1 MKAKAHEERKEA
13 QHPKEDAKTTVPQ
26 KSKLTCDGTT
36 VDKRKRIEIVRAK
49 KLPMRN
55 RRIPLQKAESVKN
68 IEKVKSLIVP
78 DNLNKKE
85 CVSVKENVVSKKQD
99 GTGMVLQM
107 RPRKISARLQ
117 SVHNQFNEEGETDM
131 DPGSDKIRPPYAPRR
146 SLRRGSREAALD
158 CCDSVQEG
166 SNDIIHQ
173 ASNSEIP
180 PAGTVPS
187 KNLNKK
193 SKPVPSLASSSP
205 LIRGLR
211 KCSRSQENIMGVS
224 EETFSDSDEEP
235 LGKLALKHSV
245 TKKLSDEINDSKDA
259 IAEEKSVA
267 GGETDE
273 VVNKEVSKNEDKSS
287 LLLSD
292 DTKKKNVSV
301 KTERVLK
308 IPLVPAHRG
317 NDKKE
322 EQPGEG
328 ISEINV
334 MEVLDVIDTRNK
346 ELSQR
351 KNEDNAN
358 AQNTALLLGKGEE
371 KLVTRSR
378 EELPYRRSEV
388 GNSRNKG
395 KLFKINEGE
404 NAKKEEILQR
414 KNKDISHTE
423 NRDLLLRKSNIAK
436 NKSISNRRNEES
448 EITKSSIM
456 PRQNDNVLP
465 KNKEVSYARSVEDT
479 ENEEI
484 SQRKTRVC
492 VNARYKET
500 PLKKNNEFGTRS
512 KDVEHRK
519 SEDELQTKKKEISA
533 TNNEVDLQSKNK
545 EMMLRSSDEV
555 HAKRKHIT
563 VRKSG
568 GEMLLKKSE
577 EGCIESTEMSLQT
590 KYSLN
595 NNKIIV
601 SGRMNECANS
611 KNKEAANRNCEE
623 VRNAKLENVPLKK
636 NEENVSKN
644 VEASQRKNEDEVNK
658 IKQIF
663 QRKSENTDTTNKK
676 IPSKENEAL
685 STLNEE
691 ILPRSSEN
699 FIKNVEKL
707 PRKNANAKTK
717 VVEIASVKTEDC
729 LSGVEDSK
737 SFSDD
742 RYLMKNTWFK
752 SEYIST
758 DDKKSCQPTKS
769 SLSFADVE
777 PLSKGKIIRE
787 AKVVVGDV
795 ISSKEEKF
803 EPYKE
808 MNIPNKVKNVISKFE
823 TEILG
828 NNGVD
833 TAKSSHN
840 VKTNILQ
847 LKTESQTVKSEKQI
861 ISNVSN
867 LSRSNKMLPISNKVT
882 FFNTDNKLPNMQM
895 QVVSS
900 SSKRNDSI
908 SKTNETHVQSQVVS
922 RTGIKTSPKCT
933 LESSDSED
941 DTLRKLP
948 REQISSML
956 SNSLSAKK
964 EEPLCRYSPNSI
976 LPTNDAVL
984 KQGSKTTTK
993 YENVPPELV
1002 CRGESGG
1009 NIGTKMLIISKEELT
1024 AVTGTAV
1031 TKSDN
1036 KTKEKYT
1043 ELRVVECR
1051 KVVEVRK
1058 GKNDPSSQALGLH
1071 TKSNAVLNREP
1082 TFRDKVKAKMNMSNE
1097 QIEKW
1102 LNESYIEEADSKIPM
1117 FDKCIE
1123 SISEEGE
1130 TLNNIDFIDSTTIR
1144 ECDYGASPL
1153 EEELKSEKA
1162 ISYLRE
1168 IDDEHL
1174 YQTDKDFSFIREEF
1188 THKVV
1193 ELPEVTPQ
1201 FAVCFKK
1208 SIPHDVALVRPQSS
1222 AESLLILDR
1231 GKDSRT
1237 SSNGVSSLVKE
1248 PKSVGVNP
1256 IPISQKRT
1264 EVRSKRNREENE
1276 DDANKEEAATGKL
1289 PRPSCSKIDKNQR
1302 YNEEDIHVI
1311 EEKIN
1316 KLHTEAKKQ
1325 EINIT
1330 HHNSKSQPLQDRSGE
1345 KKPIFQQR
1353 RPFPHKV
1360 KERKDLTPSA
1370 NAFSPENESSVY
1382 AFESEP
1388 ELPPVSTPFR
1398 RRARDSRT
1406 SSTTTSKSEEDL
1418 ARLDDET
1425 TSPPSAVQMTVQT
1438 VQSSTLQ
1445 TIQSPP
1451 VQTVPSPSL
1460 HTVPS
1465 SAIQTAQSL
1474 SMQTVE
1480 SSTMQ
1485 TVKSERLTLP
1495 VVGQPIQTLPLS
1507 TAIVQIIPTLPITV
1521 RPVQVENYGS
1531 AQQQQQ
1537 QQQVLLLQND
1547 AVMTTL
1553 KAGCTSSASIAV
1565 QVNLDNEPSLD
1576 ASSQNILASNPA
1588 TPEPLLQRS
1597 MECSTQ
1603 TDVTE
1608 EEEDDNE
1615 GHLFYIPLQHPTGTG
1630 GPLTSPTQQLIQGVA
1645 VKLGTEG
1652 PTGPNQR
1659 VIMRAKLVTKPPT
1672 FNRTAVGIQ
1681 DGNAT
1686 GIGRYRYL

>member
-1 MKAKAHEERKEA
+1 MKAKAYEERKES
-13 QHPKEDAKTTVPQ
+13 QQLKEDAKTTVPQ
-26 KSKLTCDGTT
+26 KSKVTGDGT

-49 KLPMRN
+49 HLPTRN
-55 RRIPLQKAESVKN
+55 RRIPLQKAESAKN

-78 DNLNKKE
+78 DNLNKDE
-85 CVSVKENVVSKKQD
+85 CVSVKENAVSRKQD
-99 GTGMVLQM
+99 GTGTGLQT

-117 SVHNQFNEEGETDM
+117 SEDGETDTA
-131 DPGSDKIRPPYAPRR
+131 PGRPPCAPRR

-158 CCDSVQEG
+158 GCDSVQEG
-166 SNDIIHQ
+166 SGDTVHQ

-187 KNLNKK
+187 KSLNRK
-193 SKPVPSLASSSP
+193 SKPVPSVASPSP
-205 LIRGLR
+205 LVRGLR
-211 KCSRSQENIMGVS
+211 KCSRSQENMLGVS

-245 TKKLSDEINDSKDA
+245 TRKLNDDVNDSRDA
-259 IAEEKSVA
+259 TVERKIVA

-273 VVNKEVSKNEDKSS
+273 VVNTEVSKHEDESAV
-287 LLLSD
+287 LVPD

-301 KTERVLK
+301 KTEQVLK
-308 IPLVPAHRG
+308 LPLVAAHRG
-317 NDKKE
+317 NGKKI
-322 EQPGEG
+322 EQAGEG
-328 ISEINV
+328 IPGTSV
-334 MEVLDVIDTRNK
+334 MEVLEVSDTSNK

-351 KNEDNAN
+351 KNEDGARNA
-358 AQNTALLLGKGEE
+358 APLLGKSEE
-371 KLVTRSR
+371 KLVTRSKG
-378 EELPYRRSEV
+378 ELPYRKCEV

-395 KLFKINEGE
+395 KLFKISEGE
-404 NAKKEEILQR
+404 NAKKEEIIQR
-414 KNKDISHTE
+414 KNKDTSHTE
-423 NRDLLLRKSNIAK
+423 NRDLLSRKGNIAK
-436 NKSISNRRNEES
+436 NKSISNRRNEE
-448 EITKSSIM
+448 IAKSSIV

-465 KNKEVSYARSVEDT
+465 KHKEVSYGGSVEDT
-479 ENEEI
+479 GTGGI
-484 SQRKTRVC
+484 SHRKARVC

-500 PLKKNNEFGTRS
+500 PSKNNNEFGTRS
-512 KDVEHRK
+512 KDAALRK

-533 TNNEVDLQSKNK
+533 TNNEVDLRCKSK
-545 EMMLRSSDEV
+545 EMLLRSSDEV
-555 HAKRKHIT
+555 HAKRKQET
-563 VRKSG
+563 VRKSC
-568 GEMLLKKSE
+568 GEVIAKTSETLLKESE
-577 EGCIESTEMSLQT
+577 ENCVESTEISLQT
-590 KYSLN
+590 KDSLN

-601 SGRMNECANS
+601 SGGMDEGANS
-611 KNKEAANRNCEE
+611 KNISEE
-623 VRNAKLENVPLKK
+623 VRNAKLENAPLRK
-636 NEENVSKN
+636 NEENISKN
-644 VEASQRKNEDEVNK
+644 VETSQKKKEDEVNK

-663 QRKSENTDTTNKK
+663 QRKFENTDTTNIE

-691 ILPRSSEN
+691 ILPKSSEN
-699 FIKNVEKL
+699 FVKNVDKL
-707 PRKNANAKTK
+707 ARKNANAKSK
-717 VVEIASVKTEDC
+717 MVEIASVKSEDC

-742 RYLMKNTWFK
+742 RYLMKDTWFK
-752 SEYIST
+752 SEYVLT
-758 DDKKSCQPTKS
+758 DDRKSCQPTKS

-787 AKVVVGDV
+787 GKAGVGDA
-795 ISSKEEKF
+795 ISSREEKF
-803 EPYKE
+803 EPHKE
-808 MNIPNKVKNVISKFE
+808 MNMADEVKNVLGKFE

-847 LKTESQTVKSEKQI
+847 LKTESQTVKYEKQI
-861 ISNVSN
+861 ISNVTN
-867 LSRSNKMLPISNKVT
+867 LSRSNKILPISNKVT
-882 FFNTDNKLPNMQM
+882 FFNTDKKLPNIQM

-900 SSKRNDSI
+900 
-908 SKTNETHVQSQVVS
+908 SKTNETHVQSQVVPHA
-922 RTGIKTSPKCT
+922 GIKTSPKCS

-941 DTLRKLP
+941 GTSRKL
-948 REQISSML
+948 SAML
-956 SNSLSAKK
+956 SNSLSARG
-964 EEPLCRYSPNSI
+964 EEPLCRYAANSI
-976 LPTNDAVL
+976 VPTNDAVL
-984 KQGSKTTTK
+984 KQGSKATTK
-993 YENVPPELV
+993 YENVPPEPM
-1002 CRGESGG
+1002 CRGENGG
-1009 NIGTKMLIISKEELT
+1009 KVGTKMIIISKEELT
-1024 AVTGTAV
+1024 TVTGTSV
-1031 TKSDN
+1031 TKSYN
-1036 KTKEKYT
+1036 KTGEKYT
-1043 ELRVVECR
+1043 EL

-1071 TKSNAVLNREP
+1071 AKSNSVLNREP

-1102 LNESYIEEADSKIPM
+1102 LNESYIEEADPKIPM

-1144 ECDYGASPL
+1144 ECDYGTSPL

-1162 ISYLRE
+1162 ISYFKE

-1174 YQTDKDFSFIREEF
+1174 YQSDKDFSFVREEF

-1193 ELPEVTPQ
+1193 ELPQLTPQ
-1201 FAVCFKK
+1201 FAVGFKK
-1208 SIPHDVALVRPQSS
+1208 SIPHDVALVRPQS
-1222 AESLLILDR
+1222 AAQNLLVLER
-1231 GKDSRT
+1231 GT

-1256 IPISQKRT
+1256 IPISQERI
-1264 EVRSKRNREENE
+1264 EVRTARNREGSEA
-1276 DDANKEEAATGKL
+1276 DANKGDAATLKL
-1289 PRPSCSKIDKNQR
+1289 PRPSCSKTDRNQR
-1302 YNEEDIHVI
+1302 YNEEDVRAI

-1316 KLHTEAKKQ
+1316 KLRTEAKKQ
-1325 EINIT
+1325 EVN
-1330 HHNSKSQPLQDRSGE
+1330 KSQPSQDRGGE

-1353 RPFPHKV
+1353 RSFPHKV

-1438 VQSSTLQ
+1438 VQSPPLQ
-1445 TIQSPP
+1445 TAEA
-1451 VQTVPSPSL
+1451 VQ
-1460 HTVPS
+1460 
-1465 SAIQTAQSL
+1465 
-1474 SMQTVE
+1474 
-1480 SSTMQ
+1480 
-1485 TVKSERLTLP
+1485 SERLTLP
-1495 VVGQPIQTLPLS
+1495 VVGQPMQTLPLS
-1507 TAIVQIIPTLPITV
+1507 TAIVQIIPTLPITM

-1547 AVMTTL
+1547 SVMTTL

-1576 ASSQNILASNPA
+1576 ASSQNISASNPA

-1603 TDVTE
+1603 TDVA

-1615 GHLFYIPLQHPTGTG
+1615 GHLFYIPLQQPTGAG
-1630 GPLTSPTQQLIQGVA
+1630 GPLSSPTQQLIQGVA

-1681 DGNAT
+1681 DGNA
-1686 GIGRYRYL
+1686 RYGYLTSPPPPPCM